1 MKTYDPFPLVSVVVL
16 CFNTGK
22 YVVETLN
29 SVLGNGY
36 PNLEVLCIDD
46 ASSDGVSDD
55 IVRSYCAEK
64 DVLRFVAN
72 SKNLGITKNLNLA
85 LGMVS
90 GEFLI
95 LLGDDVLLPGK
106 IEKDIQRFRNSDS
119 STAVVFSVYQ
129 SMSEDGYLFP
139 HFVPSMQYPLVL
151 PKTPTLDEVI
161 AAGGFV
167 TTPTAMIRKSAV
179 EQVGGWDER
188 INWEDKQMW
197 FKLFRE
203 GYHFEFRAEVSAHY
217 RRLSDSVSSR
227 FRSGDLVGQMLCYLP
242 YSSSPAAR
250 RELRRVIY
258 MAASARL
265 SGVTDLKQCL
275 LLYKTSMHYNYAL
288 YLLGKFGALSL
299 LVRLYKFI
307 ESLPRSVQ
315 GHE

>member
-1 MKTYDPFPLVSVVVL
+1 VL

-46 ASSDGVSDD
+46 ASSDGVSGD
-55 IVRSYCAEK
+55 IVRSYCA
-64 DVLRFVAN
+64 DRDGVRFMAN

-85 LGMVS
+85 LGLVS

-95 LLGDDVLLPGK
+95 LLGDDLLLPGK
-106 IEKDIQRFRNSDS
+106 IDRDIQRFRNSDP

-129 SMSEDGYLFP
+129 SMSDDGTLFP
-139 HFVPSMQYPLVL
+139 HFVPSMQYPLVI
-151 PKTPTLDEVI
+151 PKAPTQDEFI

-179 EQVGGWDER
+179 ERVGGWDER
-188 INWEDKQMW
+188 ISWEDKQMW
-197 FKLFRE
+197 FKLFHE
-203 GYHFEFRAEVSAHY
+203 GYSFEFRAEVSTHY

-242 YSSSPAAR
+242 YSGSPVAR

-265 SGVTDLKQCL
+265 SGIRDIEECL
-275 LLYKTSMHYNYAL
+275 ALYKTSSHYSYAL
-288 YLLGKFGALSL
+288 YLLGRFGVLSL
-299 LVRLYKFI
+299 LARLYKSSKSMFRI
-307 ESLPRSVQ
+307 VQ
-315 GHE
+315 CC